1 MRKNYTK
8 PEIEVSRYDVA
19 DITMVAGVSSVYF
32 NTDGVGEN
40 AVDTIKVVNY
50 TDIFGVWSKSISWYI
65 ILIKRI

>member
-19 DITMVAGVSSVYF
+19 DTTMVAGVSSVYF

-50 TDIFGVWSKSISWYI
+50 TDIFGV
-65 ILIKRI
+65 